1 MNHPNSTPA
10 TEHEEISHLIPWYVN
25 GTIGPIDR
33 EKLDAHFLTCAAC
46 RDEMREERRI
56 HEAMS
61 ADSGVEY
68 MPAASFKRLQAR
80 IEQGEGAPASAP
92 RATVSRFPRPAPARG
107 VPRRAPRRHLIATSI
122 AASIAVL
129 AVAISLVSAGKW
141 YRLGGRE
148 LSPGY
153 QTVTTS
159 TPRAPNEVIRA
170 VFLPTI
176 TLVELQAILDE
187 AQLRIV
193 SGPTEAG
200 VYSLAANTDRPVNAS
215 LALLRRHSA
224 VRFAESTQPGET
236 RGGGESP

>member
-1 MNHPNSTPA
+1 MNHPDSTCTA
-10 TEHEEISHLIPWYVN
+10 EHEEICKLIPWYVN
-25 GTIGPIDR
+25 GTIGAIDR
-33 EKLDAHFLTCAAC
+33 QKLDTHFLTCAAC
-46 RDEMREERRI
+46 RDEMLEDRRI

-80 IEQGEGAPASAP
+80 IEDGEGALASAP
-92 RATVSRFPRPAPARG
+92 RSSASRFS
-107 VPRRAPRRHLIATSI
+107 RRAPAPSVHRQMSRQRLV
-122 AASIAVL
+122 AASIALLVL
-129 AVAISLVSAGKW
+129 AISLVSADKW
-141 YRLGGRE
+141 YRLRGRE
-148 LSPGY
+148 LPSDY
-153 QTVTTS
+153 HTVTTS
-159 TPRAPNEVIRA
+159 APRAPNEVIRA

-200 VYSLAANTDRPVNAS
+200 VYSLAANADRPVNSS

-224 VRFAESTQPGET
+224 VRFAESTQLGET
-236 RGGGESP
+236 RGRGESP

>member
-1 MNHPNSTPA
+1 MNHPDSTCTA
-10 TEHEEISHLIPWYVN
+10 EHQEICELIPWYVN
-25 GTIGPIDR
+25 GTIRAIDR
-33 EKLDAHFLTCAAC
+33 QKLDTHFLICVAC
-46 RDEMREERRI
+46 RDEMLEERRI
-56 HEAMS
+56 YQAMS

-80 IEQGEGAPASAP
+80 IDEDEGSMASAP
-92 RATVSRFPRPAPARG
+92 GAPVSRFSRHAPPPS
-107 VPRRAPRRHLIATSI
+107 VRRHTPRQRLI

-129 AVAISLVSAGKW
+129 VVAISLVSADKW
-141 YRLGGRE
+141 YRLGGRG
-148 LSPGY
+148 LSPDY

-159 TPRAPNEVIRA
+159 APRAPNEVIRA

-200 VYSLAANTDRPVNAS
+200 VYSLAANTDRPVNSS

-224 VRFAESTQPGET
+224 VRFAENTQPGDA
-236 RGGGESP
+236 RGGGESR